1 MSFFNCGCRDC
12 GDGTIKFFNDIFD
25 KQTNSDDKNS
35 KFQSEKNHNEMNNVD
50 SESVCTSMGKSS
62 LNTNIYNLN
71 PGSEK
76 EYSEIP

>member
-1 MSFFNCGCRDC
+1 MSFFNCSGSGCC
-12 GDGTIKFFNDIFD
+12 GGDSNKDGPNIFD
-25 KQTNSDDKNS
+25 EQINSDDKNS
-35 KFQSEKNHNEMNNVD
+35 KFQSEKNHNE
-50 SESVCTSMGKSS
+50 SVLSSMGTSS